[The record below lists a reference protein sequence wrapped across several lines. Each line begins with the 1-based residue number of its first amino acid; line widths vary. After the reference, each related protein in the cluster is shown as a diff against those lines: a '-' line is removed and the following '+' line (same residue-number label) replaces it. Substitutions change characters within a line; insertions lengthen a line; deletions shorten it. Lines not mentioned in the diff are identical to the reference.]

1 MIIGVTGGI
10 GCGKTT
16 FCSILSA
23 KLNAPILDAD
33 KISREA
39 MNSDEILTRMCNFFS
54 SDIFDN
60 TGNIDRKKVAQIAF
74 SDETKL
80 KKLNSII
87 HPYVMKQIRDQITIL
102 SDTHQHVIL
111 DVPIPIT
118 DFKLLCDYIIT
129 VWADLDIRIKRISS
143 RSNMTDDEILNRIKK
158 QMSQEEYESLANTVV
173 YNNNSVDVL
182 EEKVCELIELF

>member
-143 RSNMTDDEILNRIKK
+143 RSNMTDDEILDRIKK

-173 YNNNSVDVL
+173 YNNNSVEVL